1 MDKSQRI
8 KAIQDALND
17 FDDKNG
23 LRREVTIRGQ
33 KVTVRIVS
41 LDPSILLLNH
51 DNFRIHSQL
60 EDSVKRDKVFKDPT
74 DLEAQKII
82 ADLLSS
88 TKEFRGLKEQ
98 LKEYGQQEPG
108 LISADG
114 LLVNGNTRAVAL
126 RQLNAPGMLVGVLPA
141 SANAKD
147 LLLIQSDLQMQ
158 RWIHQDYSF
167 TNELLFLEELK
178 ETLKLSNANI
188 VKRLGWKS
196 GKASEKKLE
205 KKFRLLG
212 LIREVKKAS
221 TKPVPYSFFDDK
233 QQILEDLDTDYEKAK
248 ELDFKK
254 AEQLKRVK
262 LIAMVRGL
270 TKDQVRIIDIDWVD
284 TEESG
289 EDEIIPAPKK
299 DELKAVLGQRFDDHG
314 NVKLPDDPEEA
325 EKAQQQKVKAE
336 NAINV
341 TRMKNILQKP
351 QDLVVDATR
360 KIDDLLLELSS
371 IAEQGDF
378 DKDKFLEE
386 AEQLQKSYEKLTKK
400 LDELRDQD
408 SGGIHILEVS

>member
-33 KVTVRIVS
+33 KVTVRVVS

-284 TEESG
+284 SEESD
-289 EDEIIPAPKK
+289 ENEIIPAPKN

-336 NAINV
+336 NAINI

-378 DKDKFLEE
+378 NKDKFLEE